1 MMRRSLAA
9 AAAFL
14 LTATTVSAQAPSTRP
29 VQLIVS
35 GGLSVPTGGFGDTH
49 DMGVHADASLLIN
62 AFGKSLRLRPELT
75 YMRFGVKDLGS
86 LVGTANLQDRAAG
99 GAAAASDAISSLLGG
114 IANIEVAL
122 GPAGF
127 QPFVLA
133 GIGAIKFKS
142 DISDGL
148 SSIDET
154 KTMLNLGAGV
164 RFRIGAIGGLIEARF
179 NNVPAGDTQTYFRD
193 VRTIPVTFGLVF

>member
-1 MMRRSLAA
+1 MRRSLAA
-9 AAAFL
+9 TAAFL
-14 LTATTVSAQAPSTRP
+14 LAATAVSAQATSTRP

-35 GGLSVPTGGFGDTH
+35 GGLSVPTGRFGDTH

-86 LVGTANLQDRAAG
+86 LIGTTNLQDRAAG
-99 GAAAASDAISSLLGG
+99 GVAAASDAISSLVGG

-164 RFRIGAIGGLIEARF
+164 RFKMGAIGGLIEARF

>member
-1 MMRRSLAA
+1 MRRSIAA
-9 AAAFL
+9 SAAFL
-14 LTATTVSAQAPSTRP
+14 FAATTVSAQMPSTRP

-35 GGLSVPTGGFGDTH
+35 GGVAVPTGGFGDVH

-62 AFGKSLRLRPELT
+62 AFGRSLRLRPELT
-75 YMRFGVKDLGS
+75 YSRFGVKDLTS
-86 LVGTANLQDRAAG
+86 LVGASFQDRRGGGLAAG
-99 GAAAASDAISSLLGG
+99 SDAISSLLGG
-114 IANIEVAL
+114 MANIEIGL
-122 GPAGF
+122 GPSGF

-142 DISDGL
+142 DITDGV

-164 RFRIGAIGGLIEARF
+164 RFRMGPIGGLIEARF
-179 NNVPAGDTQTYFRD
+179 NDVPAGDTQTYFKG
-193 VRTIPVTFGLVF
+193 VKTIPVTFGLVF